1 MRWKQPSNLRK
12 LRNCFDYKNSNP
24 SVTYDFINNIE
35 GHGNAPLVYNQYR
48 KSSVK
53 KLITSLF
60 IYVLCTHSAFAR
72 EYISIAGS
80 STVLPF
86 ATIVA
91 EQLGRGFNQKTPV
104 VESGGSSVGKKG
116 VCDGTG
122 LQYIDI
128 GNASSRMKVKELEY
142 CTKNG
147 VQVTEIKVGYDGIV
161 LANSK
166 EAPRLQISLAD
177 LGKALTAKVPVNGK
191 MVDNPYKTWKDV
203 NPALPDLA
211 IKVYGPPTT
220 SGTRASFAEIVNE
233 KAYCKKDAEAK
244 AALKAAGAKA
254 KVCRAM
260 RTDGAYVEAGEQDNL
275 IVQKL
280 QDDRDAFGIFGF
292 SYLDQNSD
300 TIQGAELSGVVP
312 TFEAIGDGSY
322 KASRALYFYVKHS
335 HVQVVP
341 GIHAYMKEWTKHWGD
356 DGALADAGM
365 ISLGEAEMLEMISRM
380 EELPVLTADDLK

>member
-1 MRWKQPSNLRK
+1 MQK
-12 LRNCFDYKNSNP
+12 
-24 SVTYDFINNIE
+24 FIVAIVAALTLTTTA
-35 GHGNAPLVYNQYR
+35 H
-48 KSSVK
+48 
-53 KLITSLF
+53 
-60 IYVLCTHSAFAR
+60 AR

-91 EQLGRGFNQKTPV
+91 EQLGRKHNQKTPV

-122 LQYIDI
+122 LQFIDI

-142 CTKNG
+142 CDKNG
-147 VQVTEIKVGYDGIV
+147 VKVTEIKVGYDGIV

-166 EAPRLQISLAD
+166 DAPRLKISLAD
-177 LGKALTAKVPVNGK
+177 LGKALTAKVPVDGK
-191 MVDNPYKTWKDV
+191 MVDNPYQTWKDV
-203 NPALPDLA
+203 NPALPDLK
-211 IKVYGPPTT
+211 IRVYGPPTT
-220 SGTRASFAEIVNE
+220 SGTRASFVEIVNE
-233 KAYCKKDAEAK
+233 KAYCKKDTEAK

-280 QDDRDAFGIFGF
+280 QEDKDAFGIFGF
-292 SYLDQNSD
+292 SYLDQNTD

-312 TFEAIGDGSY
+312 TFESIAAGDY
-322 KASRALYFYVKHS
+322 KASRALFFYVKHN
-335 HVQVVP
+335 HIGVVP
-341 GIHAYMKEWTKHWGD
+341 GIAEYMQEWTKHWD
-356 DGALADAGM
+356 EDGALADAGM
-365 ISLGEAEMLEMISRM
+365 IPMPSVERM
-380 EELPVLTADDLK
+380 EMAARMKALPELTEKDLK